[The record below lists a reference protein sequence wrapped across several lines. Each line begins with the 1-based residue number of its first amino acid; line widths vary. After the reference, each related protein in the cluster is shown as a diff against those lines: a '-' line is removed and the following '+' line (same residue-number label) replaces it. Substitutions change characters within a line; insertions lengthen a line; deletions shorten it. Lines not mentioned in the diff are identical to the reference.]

1 MSKGWPQFIGSRL
14 PVNMYHSRGTM
25 MFTLKAIKVESMKL
39 LINAFRD
46 CKNDAQKQYV
56 CRRMAYSDDLLKE
69 LKWLSGVV
77 KRAVE
82 DNDYRDVEDA
92 LTKAHEIINKVEEDL

>member
-1 MSKGWPQFIGSRL
+1 M
-14 PVNMYHSRGTM
+14 NMCRFRGTM
-25 MFTLKAIKVESMKL
+25 TFTLKAIKGKSMKL

-46 CKNDAQKQYV
+46 CKNDAQKKYV

-92 LTKAHEIINKVEEDL
+92 LTKAQEIINKVEEDL

>member
-1 MSKGWPQFIGSRL
+1 M
-14 PVNMYHSRGTM
+14 T
-25 MFTLKAIKVESMKL
+25 FTLKAIKGKSMKL

-46 CKNDAQKQYV
+46 CKNDAQKKYV

-92 LTKAHEIINKVEEDL
+92 LTKAQEIINKVEEDL

>member
-1 MSKGWPQFIGSRL
+1 MSKKWHRCFGSKG
-14 PVNMYHSRGTM
+14 PVNMCRFRGTM
-25 MFTLKAIKVESMKL
+25 TFNLQAIKVKSMKL

-46 CKNDAQKQYV
+46 CKNDAQKKYV

-92 LTKAHEIINKVEEDL
+92 LTKAQEIIDKVEGE